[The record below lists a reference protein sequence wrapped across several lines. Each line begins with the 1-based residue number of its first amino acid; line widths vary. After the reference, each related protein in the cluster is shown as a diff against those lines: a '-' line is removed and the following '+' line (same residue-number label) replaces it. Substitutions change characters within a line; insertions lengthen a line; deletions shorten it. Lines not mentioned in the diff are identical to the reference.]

1 MVYDHAVIAYG
12 KYYPAGAELPEE
24 NQIVDTSTAEI
35 SSVEDIPSEALEE
48 KPKSKRKTM
57 QEKTE

>member
-24 NQIVDTSTAEI
+24 NQIVGTSTADI
-35 SSVEDIPSEALEE
+35 SVEDIPSEVLEE
-48 KPKSKRKTM
+48 ESKRTRKTA
-57 QEKTE
+57 QEKAE

>member
-24 NQIVDTSTAEI
+24 NQIVNIPTDDI
-35 SSVEDIPSEALEE
+35 SVEDIPSEVLEE
-48 KPKSKRKTM
+48 KPKRTRKTV
-57 QEKTE
+57 QEKPEC

>member
-12 KYYPAGAELPEE
+12 KYYPAGAELPKEK
-24 NQIVDTSTAEI
+24 QLVDTSTAEI
-35 SSVEDIPSEALEE
+35 SVEDIPSELLEE
-48 KPKSKRKTM
+48 KPKSTRKTV

>member
-35 SSVEDIPSEALEE
+35 SVEDIPSEVLEE
-48 KPKSKRKTM
+48 KSKSKRKTV